1 MTPSAQMP
9 AAASHGGSFAGKAA
23 WSGLSVVILAAGRF
37 GAGIIAARTLG
48 PAISGEVIY
57 LLWLADSV
65 SLVAS
70 LGLHATLTRFTAELN
85 SQGRPQQATALL
97 RWTVVRYM
105 VVQCLFSAALA
116 LTLPAVTGVAISQ
129 PARLLL
135 LAYSL
140 SQAANTFVT
149 SHLAG
154 RQRFD
159 LMARLSA
166 VSGVLLTIGVA
177 MGCLFGGL
185 SGAILGYALGALPGV
200 FFVRRMLRTGGAGAC
215 ALDTAVR
222 ARAMR
227 YGLFTCF
234 AAVLSAFVW
243 SRTEIYF
250 LSRYCGFHAVA
261 MFNVGLSLCAM
272 VNQAAALMTSSLVPH
287 FAALAGR
294 ADLDSMRRNYTAL
307 TRLVGLLVFPL
318 SMTFAAVAPV
328 LVPLLYGRAFVD
340 AIPTA
345 TALATLASLSVAN
358 VGSALVY
365 GREKSWFIAATGTG
379 GALLA
384 LAGGLLIVPTWGA
397 LGAAASRAAVQCIM
411 IGVGTWYIQVHLQ
424 CPFPWLP
431 LGKTMSAALLAAGAA
446 RSVVYLRPGPLG
458 LALALSVSAVL
469 YGALVRALGLFQPC
483 DAEVVYRMLPALP
496 THFATPVRRATGWV
510 VGLR

>member
-23 WSGLSVVILAAGRF
+23 WSGLSVVTLAAGRF

-48 PAISGEVIY
+48 PAIAGEAIY
-57 LLWLADSV
+57 LLWLADSA

-97 RWTVVRYM
+97 RWTVVRYTVM
-105 VVQCLFSAALA
+105 QCLVSAALA
-116 LTLPAVTGVAISQ
+116 LTLPAITGVAISPQ
-129 PARLLL
+129 ARLLL

-140 SQAANTFVT
+140 SQAATTFVT

-159 LMARLSA
+159 LMARLNA

-185 SGAILGYALGALPGV
+185 AGAILGYAVGALPSV
-200 FFVRRMLRTGGAGAC
+200 FFGARMLRGGNVGAC
-215 ALDTAVR
+215 ALDAAVR
-222 ARAMR
+222 ARAAR
-227 YGLFTCF
+227 YGLFTCL

-243 SRTEIYF
+243 SRNELFF

-261 MFNVGLSLCAM
+261 MFNVGLSLSAM
-272 VNQAAALMTSSLVPH
+272 VNQAAGLMTSSLVPH

-294 ADLDSMRRNYTAL
+294 ADLDSMRRNYFSL
-307 TRLVGLLVFPL
+307 TRLVALLVFPL
-318 SMTFAAVAPV
+318 SLTFAAVAPV
-328 LVPLLYGRAFVD
+328 LVPLLYGSAFED

-345 TALATLASLSVAN
+345 AALATLALLSVAN
-358 VGSALVY
+358 VGSALIY
-365 GREKSWFIAATGTG
+365 GREKSSFIAATAIG

-384 LAGGLLIVPTWGA
+384 IAGGLVIIPAWGA

-411 IGVGTWYIQVHLQ
+411 IGLGTWYIQVRLQ
-424 CPFPWLP
+424 CPFPWHP
-431 LGKTMSAALLAAGAA
+431 LGKTLSAALLAAGAA
-446 RSVVYLRPGPLG
+446 RAVVCLRPDPLG
-458 LALALSVSAVL
+458 LAIALGVSAIL
-469 YGALVRALGLFQPC
+469 YGLLVRMLGLVQPC
-483 DAEVVYRMLPALP
+483 DAEAAYRLVPALP
-496 THFATPVRRATGWV
+496 TLLATPVRYATDWV
-510 VGLR
+510 AS